1 MVTPEGGA
9 RTSDNGL
16 SGRTIRMFE
25 FLRELQRLKT
35 RVTRD
40 LAAYANVV
48 WLAELPD
55 APEVTTRLRD
65 PEADVWVGI
74 DRVEREAPP
83 ALPLALVPW
92 IRPGELRDSSA
103 ERPALSPRSVR
114 AVQVRDEDGSTTTI
128 TEELLLD
135 DHPEVHQDFEDWLP
149 EWQDWAVRDRRI
161 VAVSTAYTQLY
172 RIYQDSRALAES
184 FEVLMSFGYLTTE
197 SGGRPVRRHLLTSKV
212 VVDLDLDTGR
222 LTVLPAPDAP
232 VPALEQD
239 MLDPEDTVSDAVRQ
253 TILQSLETVDDPWL
267 EDPDGVSGVL
277 RLWVNGQSADA
288 VYSPA
293 DAPHVPSR
301 ENTSAVSLAPALI
314 LRERTRGSFI
324 AACQQIVNLLRDG
337 VPVPSGVRSF
347 VDVTDGVVP
356 DSEQGGWSKHYE
368 DRETYFPKASND
380 DQRLIVERLSH
391 SQTVVVQGPP
401 GTGKTHTI
409 ANLVTDLLS
418 HGQRVLITSTTTRA
432 LNVLRGQLPAEIR
445 DLCVSVTNDPLR
457 GQADLEHSVTTIL
470 READS
475 WSPKAAQADADRL
488 RSVLTTARAEIARA
502 LDELRSIREQE
513 TYVYAPEL
521 GDYQGTLQ
529 QIAERLAREEGAYGW
544 IGPVA
549 TDGPPVGPDAWPNHL
564 HLLRRAT
571 PEVRARA
578 GHVPAT
584 ASLPS
589 PLDFVELTERREQA
603 LQSAGALAQRTED
616 PRFAP
621 LRNAGVAQQQALRS
635 AVLEL
640 QRRRSEVQRRREPWM
655 PSAVD
660 DILSGRDRAWR
671 ARYDTTARAIAAA
684 GDALAFMGSQVVTGL
699 DAVQLADAARHAAAV
714 RSHLESGKRLKGL
727 FSTPKVVREAEPLL
741 SRVRVDDCPCDSVER
756 LRTVQARIA
765 LEQALRPVEAEWE
778 ISPGAG
784 TSPSQRFGQIQD
796 EAKVLGQLLAFSDAL
811 GAVLTQAQDLQVD
824 LDPSHADDVTALR
837 EALEGLELQRLQAD
851 IESTVVPA
859 VRVLREASMEPTAVP
874 GVEAALAALNAWDA
888 ELYGQ
893 AHADLLAAHD
903 ANVLLAELAKSQA
916 LVGAA
921 APVLAERLEA
931 TSADPAWDDRLRAL
945 TEAWSWS
952 AWNARLAQK
961 TDPQAELHWREV
973 LEQAERE
980 ERLAL
985 QKLASNRGWAHCLG
999 RLTPHESTYLNM
1011 YALAVRKTGKGT
1023 GKYAAR
1029 HQAEARASLRQAQT
1043 AVPAWIM
1050 PLHQVFET
1058 VPVDRPNLFDVV
1070 IVDEA
1075 SQSGLEAVLLSWLAP
1090 RLVIVG
1096 DDKQVS
1102 PSNVGLDHES
1112 VYTLQDRFLA
1122 GLPTKSLF
1130 GPMNSFFD
1138 QAVARSRS
1146 KIMLREHFRCMPEI
1160 IGFSN
1165 AMSYNGE
1172 LIPLR
1177 QYGAD
1182 RLPPLRSTFVNGG
1195 IVSGRRDIVNESE
1208 AQALVDQIAKCCAD
1222 PDYDGRTMGVITLLG
1237 NAQDKL
1243 IMSRLVEILGVRE
1256 VEERRLRVGNAEAF
1270 QGDERHIIFISMVS
1284 SMHSTD
1290 GPARIGAL
1298 GKESDQQR
1306 LNVAASRAQ
1315 DQVWLFH
1322 SVHPGDLSTKDLRR
1336 RYLEYVIKPP
1346 SEQDALDL
1354 DEVSPDQRHEAF
1366 DSLFEQRVYL
1376 AIRDRGFRVRP
1387 QVNVG
1392 RYRIDL
1398 VVEGGTRRLAVECDG
1413 DAFHGAD
1420 EHEDDA
1426 TRQRDLERVGWTF
1439 WRIRGSAFY
1448 RDPVGALEPLW
1459 RLLGEMGIEPG
1470 EDDDDEQVVQE
1481 VQAAPAPVAVTAPTS
1496 LAALDP
1502 PPGDFSADTAVTV
1515 APDEPQPL
1523 AVPRPREDVHAGE
1536 PLRQPPAPPAPR
1548 FRHGKMLLTP
1558 TAQQRVVQE
1567 TDAIKGWLADPPV
1580 PTGVD
1585 ARSLDVQRRKHERH
1599 TEELQDR
1606 LEYLNRVMQQ
1616 SVADERHQG
1625 GHWVTPGC
1633 MVGLRFGEEA
1643 DVELAVIS
1651 SMDVG
1656 NVETTVSPFTEL
1668 GRALDGVDLGTRVD
1682 YETSS
1687 GAHCVTVSEIVD

>member
-1 MVTPEGGA
+1 
-9 RTSDNGL
+9 
-16 SGRTIRMFE
+16 MFE

-55 APEVTTRLRD
+55 APEITTRLRD
-65 PEADVWVGI
+65 ADSDVWLAI
-74 DRVEREAPP
+74 DRVERDTPP
-83 ALPLALVPW
+83 ALPLPLVPW
-92 IRPGELRDSSA
+92 VTAAEVRNSAADRPS
-103 ERPALSPRSVR
+103 LSPRCVR
-114 AVQVRDEDGSTTTI
+114 AVQVQDDDGVTTTI
-128 TEELLLD
+128 TEELFLD
-135 DHPEVHQDFEDWLP
+135 DHPEVQRDFDDWLP
-149 EWQDWAVRDRRI
+149 EWQEWAVRDRRV

-172 RIYQDSRALAES
+172 RIYQDSRAMAES
-184 FEVLMSFGYLTTE
+184 FEVLMSFGFLTTE
-197 SGGRPVRRHLLTSKV
+197 SGGRPVRRHLLSSKV
-212 VVDLDLDTGR
+212 VVELDLDSGR

-232 VPALEQD
+232 VPGLEQD

-253 TILQSLETVDDPWL
+253 TILQSLETVDDPWD

-277 RLWVNGQSADA
+277 RLWVNGQSAEA

-293 DAPHVPSR
+293 HAPHLPSR
-301 ENTSAVSLAPALI
+301 ADTPTVSLAPALI

-324 AACQQIVNLLRDG
+324 AACQQIVTLLRDG
-337 VPVPSGVRSF
+337 VPVPSGVRGF
-347 VDVTDGVVP
+347 VDVTDGTVP
-356 DSEQGGWSKHYE
+356 DSEQSAWLASYE
-368 DRETYFPKASND
+368 DSETYFPKASND
-380 DQRLIVERLSH
+380 DQRLIVERLSQ

-409 ANLVTDLLS
+409 ANLVTDLLA

-475 WSPKAAQADADRL
+475 WSSKAAQAEADRL
-488 RSVLTTARAEIARA
+488 RSVLTTARADIDQA

-529 QIAERLAREEGAYGW
+529 QIAVRLAMEEGAHGW

-549 TDGPPVGPDAWPNHL
+549 TEQPPAGPDVWLRHL

-571 PEVRARA
+571 PDVRARA
-578 GHVPAT
+578 GHVPALDL
-584 ASLPS
+584 LPS
-589 PLDFVELTERREQA
+589 PLDFVDVTERHEQA
-603 LQSAGALAQRTED
+603 AQSAGDLAGRTEE
-616 PRFAP
+616 PRFVH
-621 LRNAGVAQQQALRS
+621 LRTASVAEQQSLRTAALD
-635 AVLEL
+635 L
-640 QRRRSEVQRRREPWM
+640 QRRRREMQRRREPWV
-655 PSAVD
+655 PSAVE
-660 DILSGRDRAWR
+660 DILTGRDRAWR
-671 ARYDTTARAIAAA
+671 ARYDTTERALASAS
-684 GDALAFMGSQVVTGL
+684 DALAFMGAQVVTGL
-699 DAVQLADAARHAAAV
+699 DEIDLASAAAHAAAV
-714 RSHLESGKRLKGL
+714 RSHLENGKKLKGM
-727 FSTPKVVREAEPLL
+727 FSTPKVVRDAEPLL
-741 SRVRVDDCPCDSVER
+741 SRAQVDGCPCDSVER
-756 LRTVQARIA
+756 LRVVQARVA
-765 LEQALRPVEAEWE
+765 FEQALRPVERDWDV
-778 ISPGAG
+778 SPGPG
-784 TSPSQRFGQIQD
+784 TSPSQRLGRLQD
-796 EAKVLGQLLAFSDAL
+796 ESNVLGQLLTFSDAL
-811 GAVLTQAQDLQVD
+811 NAVLAQSQALDVD
-824 LDPSHADDVTALR
+824 LDPSQADDVIALR
-837 EALEGLELQRLQAD
+837 EALDGLELQRLQVD
-851 IESTVVPA
+851 IEASVVPA
-859 VRVLREASMEPTAVP
+859 VRLLREAALEATAVP
-874 GVEAALAALNAWDA
+874 GVEAALAALSTWNA
-888 ELYGQ
+888 ESYGQ
-893 AHADLLAAHD
+893 AHADLSAAHS
-903 ANVLLAELAKSQA
+903 ANVLLAELAQS
-916 LVGAA
+916 GAPVRA
-921 APVLAERLEA
+921 ASPVLADRLEA
-931 TSADPAWDDRLRAL
+931 TPTDPGWDSRLRGL
-945 TEAWSWS
+945 RGAWWWS
-952 AWNARLAQK
+952 AWNARVAQK
-961 TDPQAELHWREV
+961 TDPQAELHWRSV

-1058 VPVDRPNLFDVV
+1058 VPVDRPNMFDVV

-1112 VYTLQDRFLA
+1112 VYTLQDRYLA

-1146 KIMLREHFRCMPEI
+1146 RIMLREHFRCMPEI

-1195 IVSGRRDIVNESE
+1195 IVAGRRDVVNESE
-1208 AQALVDQIAKCCAD
+1208 AQALVDQVAKCCAD
-1222 PDYDGRTMGVITLLG
+1222 PAYDGRTMGVITLLG
-1237 NAQDKL
+1237 NTQDKL
-1243 IMSRLVEILGVRE
+1243 IMSRLVETLGVRE

-1284 SMHSTD
+1284 SMQSTD

-1298 GKESDQQR
+1298 SKESDQQR

-1322 SVHPGDLSTKDLRR
+1322 SVHPGDLSSKDLRR

-1346 SEQDALDL
+1346 SDQDALDL
-1354 DEVSPDQRHEAF
+1354 GEVSPDHRHEAF
-1366 DSLFEQRVYL
+1366 DSLFEQRVFL

-1387 QVNVG
+1387 QVSVG

-1413 DAFHGAD
+1413 DAFHGVD

-1426 TRQRDLERVGWTF
+1426 ARQRDLERVGWIF
-1439 WRIRGSAFY
+1439 WRVRGSAFY
-1448 RDPVGALEPLW
+1448 RDPVTALEPLW
-1459 RLLGEMGIEPG
+1459 RLLDEMGIEPG
-1470 EDDDDEQVVQE
+1470 EDDDDEPLVQE
-1481 VQAAPAPVAVTAPTS
+1481 VQALPVP
-1496 LAALDP
+1496 
-1502 PPGDFSADTAVTV
+1502 VTV
-1515 APDEPQPL
+1515 AAPATPTDLTATPGHGEDVARAAGAPAAPAGR
-1523 AVPRPREDVHAGE
+1523 AVPRPMQE
-1536 PLRQPPAPPAPR
+1536 PQAIPRPRLSVPPPPR
-1548 FRHGKMLLTP
+1548 FREGKMLLTT
-1558 TAQQRVVQE
+1558 TARRRVVQE
-1567 TDAIKGWLADPPV
+1567 ADAIRAWLADPPV

-1599 TEELQDR
+1599 TEDLQDR
-1606 LEYLNRVMQQ
+1606 LEYLDRVLQQ
-1616 SVADERHQG
+1616 SVADERHPG

-1633 MVGLRFGEEA
+1633 MIGLRFGDA
-1643 DVELAVIS
+1643 TDVELAVVS
-1651 SMDVG
+1651 SMDIG

-1668 GRALDGVDLGTRVD
+1668 GRALEGTDLGTTMS
-1682 YETSS
+1682 YETAG
-1687 GAHCVTVSEIVD
+1687 GARVVTVAEIID